1 MTQVAPSN
9 FFMSY
14 PEDHHFQTLLAALLA
29 VFLVMGLVLPHLSL
43 PKLQPTVDSS
53 ITPVIRAAVMLP
65 KTIDIV
71 KPTAIPKP
79 VALESEVP
87 KPIVQVSLPPREVV
101 SETEVKPEFDE
112 KLVAQ
117 PLPIKATNKNHQP
130 RRLPNSEVVLV
141 VPVAKIKIA
150 EPVTSEE
157 SQPQIA
163 RQQAREQASKSG
175 LMMMRSQLQQLQQ
188 TAAQAAIPVG
198 AKRAQASGSNV
209 VAVSDVDAVSFDEA
223 AFGQQALTQQDVQLS
238 SATNTTK
245 YSTGAGVQHQTRQV
259 ASAGSATNQ
268 ANGYGASSGG
278 GAGKTA
284 SVKKSGVRD
293 EASIR
298 QVFEQNKS
306 AIFALYHRA
315 LRTQPG
321 LQGKMVF
328 KISISADGQMTACEL
343 VSSQLGDAEL
353 EKKLLTKIRLLTF
366 GALNVAPLTMT
377 YALDFVPS

>member
-1 MTQVAPSN
+1 MSQVAPSN

-14 PEDHHFQTLLAALLA
+14 PEDHYFQTLLAALLA
-29 VFLVMGLVLPHLSL
+29 VFLVMGLVFPHLSL
-43 PKLQPTVDSS
+43 PRLGPAADSS
-53 ITPVIRAAVMLP
+53 IAPVIRAAVMLP
-65 KTIDIV
+65 KTIDIA
-71 KPTAIPKP
+71 KQTATPKP
-79 VALESEVP
+79 VVHESEVP
-87 KPIVQVSLPPREVV
+87 KPIVQASLPPREVV
-101 SETEVKPEFDE
+101 SETEVKPELAD

-117 PLPIKATNKNHQP
+117 PSPIKATNKNIQP
-130 RRLPNSEVVLV
+130 RRLLSSEVASV
-141 VPVAKIKIA
+141 VKEAEVMNT
-150 EPVTSEE
+150 EPVSSDEI
-157 SQPQIA
+157 QPQIA

-188 TAAQAAIPVG
+188 TAAQAATPVG
-198 AKRAQASGSNV
+198 AKRMQASGSNV
-209 VAVSDVDAVSFDEA
+209 VAVSEGEGVGFDEA

-238 SATNTTK
+238 STPNNTK

-268 ANGYGASSGG
+268 ANGYSASSGG
-278 GAGKTA
+278 GSGKSA
-284 SVKKSGVRD
+284 SIKKSGIRD

-315 LRTQPG
+315 LRTQPS

-328 KISISADGQMTACEL
+328 KISIGADGQMTACEL
-343 VSSQLGDAEL
+343 VSSQLGDVDL
-353 EKKLLTKIRLLTF
+353 EKKLLTKIRLLNF
-366 GALNVAPLTMT
+366 GAQNVAPLTMT